1 MMNAIDLRNLR
12 NAEYLQYIKNY
23 LAIVLRNDP
32 TVLKILAKYDAL
44 MDKSNELDALF
55 KKILANENTAE
66 LLALDERR
74 DDAINGIYYV
84 AQGYDYHFEPTL
96 QTAGKLIKESFSVYG
111 GGIAKLN
118 YQAETATISSLVT
131 DWENKAPL
139 VAAFT
144 TLNLTAWKNE
154 MKAAN
159 TAFDEK
165 YLDRTQEY
173 GDATPENLKSKREE
187 TNVVYYALRDR
198 IDAYHLLVEVPPS
211 PYTTVINQ
219 LNALIDQYNTLLNN
233 RAPEVP
239 PTA

>member
-1 MMNAIDLRNLR
+1 MNAINLTNLR

-23 LAIVLRNDP
+23 LAIVQRNDP
-32 TVLKILAKYDAL
+32 TVLKIQAQYDAL
-44 MDKSNELDALF
+44 MSKSNELDALF
-55 KKILANENTAE
+55 KKILANENTADI
-66 LLALDERR
+66 LALDGRR

-84 AQGYDYHFEPTL
+84 AQGYEYHFDPQL
-96 QTAGKLIKESFSVYG
+96 QTAASLIKDSFSVYG

-118 YQAETATISSLVT
+118 YQAETATITGLIT

-144 TLNLTAWKNE
+144 TLNLTDWKNE
-154 MKAAN
+154 LKAAN
-159 TAFDEK
+159 TQFDER

-173 GDATPENLKSKREE
+173 GNATPENLKSKREE
-187 TNVVYYALRDR
+187 TNAVYYALRDR
-198 IDAYHLLVEVPPS
+198 IEAYHLLVDVPPS

-233 RAPEVP
+233 RAPEVS

>member
-1 MMNAIDLRNLR
+1 MNGIDLPKLR
-12 NAEYLQYIKNY
+12 NAEYLQFIKNY

-44 MDKSNELDALF
+44 VGKGNELDALF
-55 KKILANENTAE
+55 KKILANEKTAE
-66 LLALDERR
+66 ILALDERR
-74 DDAINGIYYV
+74 DDAVNGIYYV
-84 AQGYDYHFEPTL
+84 AQGYDYHFDPTL
-96 QTAGKLIKESFSVYG
+96 KSAGTLIKESFSVYG
-111 GGIAKLN
+111 GGISRLN
-118 YQAETATISSLVT
+118 YQAETATITSLIM

-139 VAAFT
+139 VGAFT

-154 MKAAN
+154 LKAAN
-159 TAFDEK
+159 IAFDEK
-165 YLDRTQEY
+165 FLDRTQEY

-198 IDAYHLLVEVPPS
+198 IDAYHLLAETTPS

-219 LNALIDQYNTLLNN
+219 LNALIDQYNSLLNN

>member
-1 MMNAIDLRNLR
+1 MNGIDLPKLR
-12 NAEYLQYIKNY
+12 NAEYLQYMKNY

-32 TVLKILAKYDAL
+32 SGLKITAKYNAL
-44 MDKSNELDALF
+44 QGKSSELHALF
-55 KKILANENTAE
+55 KKILANEKTADI
-66 LLALDERR
+66 LALDERR

-84 AQGYDYHFEPTL
+84 AQGYDYHFDPNL
-96 QTAGKLIKESFSVYG
+96 QTAAKLVKDSISVYG

-118 YQAETATISSLVT
+118 YQAETATITSLVM

-139 VAAFT
+139 AVALN
-144 TLNLTAWKNE
+144 TLNLTNWKNE
-154 MKAAN
+154 LKAAN

-165 YLDRTQEY
+165 FLDRTQEY

-187 TNVVYYALRDR
+187 TNQVYYALRDR
-198 IDAYHLLVEVPPS
+198 IDAYHLLAETTPS

-233 RAPEVP
+233 RAPDVP
-239 PTA
+239 ATE